1 MFEKFKEKITSKNLL
16 PFLLFLIILINYI
29 PLIQVN
35 IETKKS
41 FAVEIKPMVIAMAI
55 ECVIL
60 VLYYIK
66 KIKITKEVIINLIL
80 LLVVTIASTTIQVI
94 AYQNN
99 DYEIL
104 DFANIACKFVN
115 VLLLFVL
122 IFSLKIEEKYLN
134 TFMNCI
140 VLMGIAACIQNMILY
155 WNDILIHLKLVE
167 SEAKGYAVK
176 SFFAHKNQ
184 FALYLFSAIVAIVF
198 LFQKKSKV
206 WYKIFLSLAFV
217 LFWFNLVLTFS
228 RTGTA
233 VALIFL
239 ALWFLFTNKIK
250 FRYKIIIG
258 ILGVVCL
265 YFGVNK
271 LNEYN
276 PELLNRILR
285 LNTVKTFTGRT
296 KFWDLAEEELL
307 LNDTNKF
314 FGIGRFKAERL
325 IEQFRVT
332 QFHNTYVEFLV
343 SGGILE
349 LAYFIILYLI
359 IIVRMLGSKM
369 EWKYKSIYLSM
380 FVSYAIYM
388 YFESVGRFSIG
399 CSDALCLIFFVTI
412 PLLHSGCINEE
423 NKLETDDNK
432 KKFRRKKEYK
442 KVYESDISEILKE
455 EKQEKVEEI

>member
-1 MFEKFKEKITSKNLL
+1 MFGKIKEKITSQNLL
-16 PFLLFLIILINYI
+16 PFLLFLIILINFI

-35 IETKKS
+35 IETKQS
-41 FAVEIKPMVIAMAI
+41 VAVEVKPMAIAMLI

-60 VLYYIK
+60 ALYYIK
-66 KIKITKEVIINLIL
+66 KVKLTKGVVINFIL
-80 LLVVTIASTTIQVI
+80 LFIFTMATTIIQYV
-94 AYQNN
+94 AYKNN

-104 DFANIACKFVN
+104 DFANIACKFIN
-115 VLLLFVL
+115 ILFLYVL
-122 IFSLKIEEKYLN
+122 IFGLKIEEKSLN
-134 TFMNCI
+134 TFMNLI
-140 VLMGIAACIQNMILY
+140 VIMGIIACVQNMILY
-155 WNDILIHLKLVE
+155 YDDILIHLKLVASDE
-167 SEAKGYAVK
+167 KAKAVK

-184 FALYLFSAIVAIVF
+184 FAMYLVTSIIAIVF
-198 LFQKKSKV
+198 LFQKKNKI
-206 WYKIFLSLAFV
+206 WYKLYLGLAFI
-217 LFWFNLVLTFS
+217 LFWFNMVLTFS

-233 VALIFL
+233 VALIFF
-239 ALWFLFTNKIK
+239 ALWFLLTNKIK
-250 FRYKIIIG
+250 FIVKLLIG
-258 ILGVVCL
+258 ALGICCL
-265 YFGVNK
+265 FVGVNK

-276 PELLNRILR
+276 PELMDRILR
-285 LNTVKTFTGRT
+285 LDTVKTFTGRT

-442 KVYESDISEILKE
+442 KVYESDIREILKE

>member
-442 KVYESDISEILKE
+442 KVYESDIREILKE